1 MLTTIIDQT
10 DTQLT
15 TAISD
20 SHLQLTHHKARFIL
34 STAEFERRDLARSH
48 GAPNTAT
55 WLQRSFGLSRATA
68 YEYLGV
74 GRKLQRF
81 PQLAD
86 AFLDAAF
93 SYSVVRLLLRY
104 MTDDNVEELIA
115 LARQHPLAELILLL
129 AGRDQ
134 PDSKP
139 TLNKISVVTD
149 PETGE
154 VRIWGRLDPERGAE
168 LKAALKISELANLV
182 DLDSVD
188 QEVLEDPEAV
198 EKLIDEA
205 RDKDTGNT
213 GDTGVTGVSD
223 HAAPEAEPEN
233 PPTRTR
239 FGTGLSVTVF
249 TAFMG
254 LVNMARSHPLSRVR
268 APGAEVNVLFTP
280 DHRAFL
286 PGHHG
291 GQTGQLI
298 RHVLNGSVRFHLLDR
313 TGLTLKVTRSTRLAS
328 EAQMKALLT
337 AWGYQCAGPGCSHTQ
352 FLEFHHIV
360 DWQYGGATELPNL
373 IPLCSGCHALV
384 SAGIMTIVPEQD
396 PRFLRFRLPGGESY
410 TSENRGLAVT
420 DASLGA
426 WGDKYFSGP
435 VPKGDEDLL
444 QVWEHA
450 DSFADPES
458 EEAAEAAESPQRRTP
473 EDVN

>member
-1 MLTTIIDQT
+1 MLTAIIDQS

-55 WLQRSFGLSRATA
+55 WLQRNFGLSRTTA

-74 GRKLQRF
+74 GRKLHKF

-86 AFLDAAF
+86 AFLDASF

-115 LARQHPLAELILLL
+115 LARQHPLAELILVL

-168 LKAALKISELANLV
+168 FKAALKISELANLV

-205 RDKDTGNT
+205 RDEST
-213 GDTGVTGVSD
+213 GDTD
-223 HAAPEAEPEN
+223 HTAREAEPEA

-313 TGLTLKVTRSTRLAS
+313 AGLTLKVTRSTRLAS
-328 EAQMKALLT
+328 EAQIKALLT

-360 DWQYGGATELPNL
+360 DWRYGGATELPNL

-444 QVWEHA
+444 QVWEHP
-450 DSFADPES
+450 DSFADPGES
-458 EEAAEAAESPQRRTP
+458 EAAVSPQRRTP
-473 EDVN
+473 EDIN